1 MVAHR
6 LVVTKLVET
15 AARGLFMLVCIYA
28 LPLEEAGRFG
38 LIATAV
44 GLLAFALGFERQ
56 IDVLRRVTGLPS
68 GACAT
73 ETSPLYLAFNRA
85 IARQRLHA
93 GVMPI

>member
-1 MVAHR
+1 MAAHR

-15 AARGLFMLVCIYA
+15 AARGFFMLVCIYA
-28 LPLEEAGRFG
+28 LPLEEVGRFG

-56 IDVLRRVTGLPS
+56 IDGQRRVAGYPLDAS
-68 GACAT
+68 AI
-73 ETSPLYLAFNRA
+73 ETSRLYLAFNRV

-93 GVMPI
+93 GIMPT